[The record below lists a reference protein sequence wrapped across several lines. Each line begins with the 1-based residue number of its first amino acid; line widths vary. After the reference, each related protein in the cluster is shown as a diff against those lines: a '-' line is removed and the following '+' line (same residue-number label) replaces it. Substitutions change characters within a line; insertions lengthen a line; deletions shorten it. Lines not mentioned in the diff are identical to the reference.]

1 MFILSEFFFI
11 IICYKFVIG
20 LEKERSVVEFV
31 NRFSFKVDFE
41 IYEIVVKDVIK
52 RFEIVDEVKFGE
64 DFKVIV
70 FVKNEFNERRI
81 VISYFIV
88 ILVFYI
94 GKVVCIL
101 KEVKNI
107 VVFELGEGNLVKIL
121 EIVFIEIFF

>member
-1 MFILSEFFFI
+1 M
-11 IICYKFVIG
+11 
-20 LEKERSVVEFV
+20 EFV